1 MYLRALL
8 RRCCRYL
15 WSWRLRVRPRVA
27 RRAPAHKRVQDHLRS
42 ESARATDASP
52 TVQGSAGKVIANKAP
67 VRRAPAPVARP
78 RPATR
83 GFASDPPRR
92 QSATPDT
99 DQRGKEL
106 AKPSP
111 VGQAREPRR
120 QAETA
125 VLDAPA
131 STGHP
136 CSLVT
141 SCHAV
146 SARLEEPWPA
156 CVRNLSRDAL
166 RLVMKRRFEP
176 GTFLRFD
183 LENLSSSYSRTFFA
197 RVIQARAESGGEWA
211 LECTLSDC
219 CDEEEMQALLA

>member
-1 MYLRALL
+1 M
-8 RRCCRYL
+8 
-15 WSWRLRVRPRVA
+15 
-27 RRAPAHKRVQDHLRS
+27 
-42 ESARATDASP
+42 
-52 TVQGSAGKVIANKAP
+52 
-67 VRRAPAPVARP
+67 ARP

-92 QSATPDT
+92 QSPTPDA
-99 DQRGKEL
+99 DQRCKEL
-106 AKPSP
+106 PKPSA
-111 VGQAREPRR
+111 VSQTREQRR
-120 QAETA
+120 KADTT
-125 VLDAPA
+125 VVDAPA

-136 CSLVT
+136 CSLIT

-166 RLVMKRRFEP
+166 RLVLKRRFEP

-211 LECTLSDC
+211 LECALSDC